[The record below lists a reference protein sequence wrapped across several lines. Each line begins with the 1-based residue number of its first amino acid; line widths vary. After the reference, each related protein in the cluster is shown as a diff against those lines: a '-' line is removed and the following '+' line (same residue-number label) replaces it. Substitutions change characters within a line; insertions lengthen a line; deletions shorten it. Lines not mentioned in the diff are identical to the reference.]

1 MTQYDQSKNNNKKR
15 KEKKSIQMIRISN
28 HKDQQPKLYQV
39 DGLFALREYLLSA
52 IMPVIVECLRSYEK
66 RSF

>member
-1 MTQYDQSKNNNKKR
+1 MTQYEQSKNNNNK

-28 HKDQQPKLYQV
+28 HKDQQPKLYQI
-39 DGLFALREYLLSA
+39 DRLFALREYLLSA
-52 IMPVIVECLRSYEK
+52 IMPVIVEYLRSYEK